1 MGSEVSPRDKRSLWP
16 SMADK
21 ATILCIDDEESGSM
35 LRKLLL
41 ESAGYDVLTAP
52 SGRQGLDVFRSQSI
66 DAVILDYWMADMNG
80 LAVAKELRRLN
91 RQTPIIVLSAYVPI
105 LDEAVGL
112 ADVWVRKGE
121 ENPEFLLAKL
131 KELLDKRRQ
140 N

>member
-1 MGSEVSPRDKRSLWP
+1 MEQ
-16 SMADK
+16 K
-21 ATILCIDDEESGSM
+21 ATILCIDDEEPGRM

-41 ESAGYDVLTAP
+41 ESAGYEVLTAG
-52 SGRQGLDVFRSQSI
+52 SGREGLQLFGSQTV
-66 DAVILDYWMADMNG
+66 DAVIVDYWMADMNG
-80 LAVAKELRRLN
+80 LAVAKELRRLD
-91 RQTPIIVLSAYVPI
+91 RKTPIIVLSAYVPI

-131 KELLDKRRQ
+131 KELLEKRRQ

>member
-1 MGSEVSPRDKRSLWP
+1 MEQ
-16 SMADK
+16 K
-21 ATILCIDDEESGSM
+21 ATILCIDDEEPGRQI
-35 LRKLLL
+35 RKLLL

-52 SGRQGLDVFRSQSI
+52 SGREGVQLFRSQSV

-91 RQTPIIVLSAYVPI
+91 RSTPIIILSAYVPI

-112 ADVWVRKGE
+112 ADLWVRKGE
-121 ENPEFLLAKL
+121 EDPEYLLGKL
-131 KELLDKRRQ
+131 RELLDRRRQ

>member
-1 MGSEVSPRDKRSLWP
+1 MDQ
-16 SMADK
+16 K
-21 ATILCIDDEESGSM
+21 ATILCIDDEEPGRM

-52 SGRQGLDVFRSQSI
+52 SGREGLQLFRSQTV
-66 DAVILDYWMADMNG
+66 DAVIVDYWMADMNG

-91 RQTPIIVLSAYVPI
+91 RNTPIIVLSAYVPI

-112 ADVWVRKGE
+112 ADLWVRKGE

-131 KELLDKRRQ
+131 RELLDKRRQ

>member
-1 MGSEVSPRDKRSLWP
+1 MDQ
-16 SMADK
+16 K
-21 ATILCIDDEESGSM
+21 ATILCIDDEEPGRM

-52 SGRQGLDVFRSQSI
+52 SGREGLQLFRSQTV
-66 DAVILDYWMADMNG
+66 DAVIVDYWMADMNG

-91 RQTPIIVLSAYVPI
+91 RNTPIIVLSAYVPI

-112 ADVWVRKGE
+112 ADLWVRKGE

-131 KELLDKRRQ
+131 RELLDKRCQ

>member
-1 MGSEVSPRDKRSLWP
+1 
-16 SMADK
+16 
-21 ATILCIDDEESGSM
+21 M

-41 ESAGYDVLTAP
+41 ESAGYDVLIAP
-52 SGRQGLDVFRSQSI
+52 SGRKGLELFRSQPI
-66 DAVILDYWMADMNG
+66 DAVILDYWMSGMNG

-105 LDEAVGL
+105 LDEAIGL

-131 KELLDKRRQ
+131 KELLDKRGQ